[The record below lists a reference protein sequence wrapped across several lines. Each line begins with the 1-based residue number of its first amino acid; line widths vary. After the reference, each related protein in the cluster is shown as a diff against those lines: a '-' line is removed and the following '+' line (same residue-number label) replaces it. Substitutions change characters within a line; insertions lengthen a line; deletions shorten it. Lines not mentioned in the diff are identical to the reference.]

1 MHKET
6 ADSYAPFNINNDSN
20 SSSDSSSSCE
30 VEDNTVAGHSDKAQS
45 FVSPVK
51 QTEQAVEIIVISSG
65 DESSDLDDAGAAEAK
80 VKRTACENGAKAA
93 ATIAPSVK
101 EMKRR
106 WDECKQ
112 VMQKESLEED
122 APADQ
127 PAIEIDGILAAAIE
141 EYSKL
146 EDGDHQAGHESHET
160 WIGEDL
166 IEGGDGDSVIER
178 MPPELEPDQQRD
190 QILTARE
197 AGTQWL
203 RSNEYD
209 GDVDSEL
216 GTSEDDKHFEAK
228 IDGNRK
234 GVGRLVSIGKDVQC
248 RRPEQLE
255 LEKSKSM
262 LVAEPPLHPHIKKS
276 KNQQELSRISQKP
289 FGKIEVKVKQR
300 KPPRISQNPL
310 GQIAIKT
317 KLREELVPVQALS
330 PFKSKGILKTSSV
343 AKKFRGQHTQDRTAK
358 GRISKKQLTALVPK
372 MELSGRQQL
381 LNSQVKLRKGKSI
394 GHQDRS
400 VRATDSNGKTKL
412 ARRNKRRRQNKSR
425 KKRGASIES

>member
-1 MHKET
+1 MKWL
-6 ADSYAPFNINNDSN
+6 DNDSD
-20 SSSDSSSSCE
+20 SSSDSSSSCA
-30 VEDNTVAGHSDKAQS
+30 VENKTVAGHSNKTQS

-51 QTEQAVEIIVISSG
+51 HTEQAVEIIVISSG
-65 DESSDLDDAGAAEAK
+65 DESSELDDEGAAEAK
-80 VKRTACENGAKAA
+80 VKRTESGNGAKAA
-93 ATIAPSVK
+93 GTTAPSMK

-112 VMQKESLEED
+112 VMQKLKSLEAQTQD
-122 APADQ
+122 APADR
-127 PAIEIDGILAAAIE
+127 PAIEVDGILAAAIE

-146 EDGDHQAGHESHET
+146 EDDDHQASHESRGT
-160 WIGEDL
+160 WNGEDL
-166 IEGGDGDSVIER
+166 IEGEDEEPVTER

-190 QILTARE
+190 HFIAVRG

-216 GTSEDDKHFEAK
+216 GTSEDDKHFKVK
-228 IDGNRK
+228 IAGNCELN
-234 GVGRLVSIGKDVQC
+234 GRLVPIGEELQC
-248 RRPEQLE
+248 RRSEQLG
-255 LEKSKSM
+255 LDKSRAM
-262 LVAEPPLHPHIKKS
+262 LIAEPPVQRHIKT
-276 KNQQELSRISQKP
+276 SRKKIKLPQISQKP
-289 FGKIEVKVKQR
+289 FGEIAMKVEQR
-300 KPPRISQNPL
+300 KPPKISQNPL
-310 GQIAIKT
+310 AQIAIKT
-317 KLREELVPVQALS
+317 ELREELVPVQALS
-330 PFKSKGILKTSSV
+330 RFKSKGILKTSSV

-358 GRISKKQLTALVPK
+358 GRISKTQLTALVPK

-381 LNSQVKLRKGKSI
+381 LNSQVKLRKGKSVE
-394 GHQDRS
+394 HQDRS